1 MDSEGAKSNADEST
15 DGPMA
20 KKEKLDVLIE
30 KGNSFEKPTIVIK
43 RLDKKSDKVKSLYLP
58 TLSILNIQK
67 ETTKKADK

>member
-43 RLDKKSDKVKSLYLP
+43 RLDKKSDKVKSLCFFNPLYFDY
-58 TLSILNIQK
+58 S
-67 ETTKKADK
+67 ERDD